1 MEVIRSILIGN
12 YNNCDVFFWI
22 FGPTVGPSVRR
33 VEVPGEVHCCPDVDH
48 QVTIDL
54 RADTDG

>member
-1 MEVIRSILIGN
+1 MELIRSIVN

-22 FGPTVGPSVRR
+22 FGPSVRR